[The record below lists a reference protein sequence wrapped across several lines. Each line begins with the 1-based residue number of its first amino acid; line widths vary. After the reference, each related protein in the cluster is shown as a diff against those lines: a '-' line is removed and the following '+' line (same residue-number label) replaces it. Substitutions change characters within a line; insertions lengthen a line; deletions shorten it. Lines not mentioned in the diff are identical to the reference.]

1 MKSVLIVTA
10 LCALFLVSSGFTPR
24 AGKPYFAITANNAPA
39 LQPLDGPKVRAVG
52 KNRAG
57 KMPRWH
63 RVIPGMFR

>member
-1 MKSVLIVTA
+1 MKSVLIVIA
-10 LCALFLVSSGFTPR
+10 LCSLFIVSSGFTPP
-24 AGKPYFAITANNAPA
+24 AGKPYFAITPKIAPV
-39 LQPLDGPKVRAVG
+39 LQPLDRPKVRAIG